1 MGTPVLSTLLRVP
14 HCQIPWPVRVRS
26 AALLRLTAVT
36 RQPAVMKESATH
48 PSHAV
53 ILRMDAVRMRQ
64 PRRPVIRR
72 EGNHAALRTQTAVT
86 LTPAVLLDSVLLAPA
101 VIQPRNAA
109 RTRRRGRLVME
120 RRRSSRESRNCRLGW
135 SEAKQHLYVNTPPFN
150 LY

>member
-86 LTPAVLLDSVLLAPA
+86 
-101 VIQPRNAA
+101 QRNAV
-109 RTRRRGRLVME
+109 RRGRLVME

-135 SEAKQHLYVNTPPFN
+135 NEAKQHLYVNP
-150 LY
+150 